1 MKFKVNYSFGHR
13 IFPENPNKSQKESN
27 QIFCRYQ
34 KIVVGDFWTMMMV
47 EWSATEVVEIC
58 CMAVNKY
65 NADTGCDFIPN
76 FYGIGIELNLI
87 CSHHKSELHSTRM
100 QFNKQIEYRTMYDS
114 LVMDPFNT
122 TNQFF
127 HEIKCTKITMVIW
140 DKKWLNFDIKI
151 KMERFENW
159 DPIKNIPFCFVKITV
174 IKINGRH

>member
-65 NADTGCDFIPN
+65 NADAGCDFIPN

-100 QFNKQIEYRTMYDS
+100 QFNKQIEYRTMLWIRLTQRINFSMKLNAQKSQWSYG
-114 LVMDPFNT
+114 
-122 TNQFF
+122 
-127 HEIKCTKITMVIW
+127 TK
-140 DKKWLNFDIKI
+140 
-151 KMERFENW
+151 
-159 DPIKNIPFCFVKITV
+159 
-174 IKINGRH
+174 NGWTST